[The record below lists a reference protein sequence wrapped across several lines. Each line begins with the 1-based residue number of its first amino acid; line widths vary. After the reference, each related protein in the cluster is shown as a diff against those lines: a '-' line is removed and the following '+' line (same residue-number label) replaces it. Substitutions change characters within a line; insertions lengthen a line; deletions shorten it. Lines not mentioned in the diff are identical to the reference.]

1 MILHTWDLGAI
12 MPFLGQ
18 ILPILGL
25 LRSTDG
31 DDDLDLGVASLLVH
45 GNDEDETCWGLD
57 GLDFGRFRF

>member
-1 MILHTWDLGAI
+1 

-57 GLDFGRFRF
+57 GLDFGRFKF